1 MKINMKLN
9 NYGTLN
15 IGENINNNYYNINL
29 IQELNILKE
38 NCKEKSD
45 KNNIESAIILIKQNK
60 YSKAKEILTKLGK
73 NTLSLIK
80 DLSLSILTEFIKS
93 LI

>member
-38 NCKEKSD
+38 NCKEESD

-73 NTLSLIK
+73 NTLNLIK
-80 DLSLSILTEFIKS
+80 DLSLSILTEFIMCV
-93 LI
+93 

>member
-38 NCKEKSD
+38 NCKEESD

-73 NTLSLIK
+73 NTLNLIK